1 MTTPIIE
8 IASKYLERVRP
19 TGSNNITALCPFHAD
34 STPSFALSLSSG
46 LWICYACGAKGNLR
60 QLLKGLGL
68 NDQAIQVKYGA
79 TLSKLQ
85 QQRPPRPD
93 PTKPLATKDPLP
105 EEILGLFNLCPLA
118 LLDAGFTEET
128 LQYFEVGFDKWH
140 MRITYPMRDL
150 TGQLLGINGRTV
162 EEDESAPRYKVYT
175 HEYAVWG
182 LQEREVVQKSSML
195 WNAHNLYPY
204 IQFCQTPELVVLVEG
219 YKACMWVH
227 QAGIPNVMATMG
239 TSLSQEQKWILQK
252 INGPVYL
259 MFDNDAAG
267 WSGMARVG
275 SVISRSLPAYIVE
288 YDAEQPDGLPLESV
302 REAVQSAKSFHRMKR
317 EIYG

>member
-1 MTTPIIE
+1 ESSSACKRKERSSQHSKRGEEQTGATDHAAIKSQWAMTTPIIE

-19 TGSNNITALCPFHAD
+19 TGNNNITALCPFHAD

-118 LLDAGFTEET
+118 
-128 LQYFEVGFDKWH
+128 
-140 MRITYPMRDL
+140 
-150 TGQLLGINGRTV
+150 
-162 EEDESAPRYKVYT
+162 
-175 HEYAVWG
+175 
-182 LQEREVVQKSSML
+182 
-195 WNAHNLYPY
+195 
-204 IQFCQTPELVVLVEG
+204 
-219 YKACMWVH
+219 
-227 QAGIPNVMATMG
+227 
-239 TSLSQEQKWILQK
+239 
-252 INGPVYL
+252 
-259 MFDNDAAG
+259 
-267 WSGMARVG
+267 
-275 SVISRSLPAYIVE
+275 
-288 YDAEQPDGLPLESV
+288 
-302 REAVQSAKSFHRMKR
+302 
-317 EIYG
+317 